1 MGRLVCALAKEA
13 RNPNERAARHH
24 ANAPHVLATSG
35 RPLSRAPSHAPALQ
49 RVPGTREK
57 KDEREG
63 RKEEETPL
71 SCRVVMNAFDLADP
85 SEEPGFPEL
94 STTPRSIRNMENI
107 IAEIHANTPPDSPL
121 PSPKSPVKA
130 KSMSGRDVWHLGK
143 GTSGPGSKTFKEVKR
158 DKWDTHSP
166 GGSTVWDQIIR
177 SEKAKETRNA

>member
-1 MGRLVCALAKEA
+1 
-13 RNPNERAARHH
+13 
-24 ANAPHVLATSG
+24 
-35 RPLSRAPSHAPALQ
+35 
-49 RVPGTREK
+49 
-57 KDEREG
+57 
-63 RKEEETPL
+63 
-71 SCRVVMNAFDLADP
+71 MNAFDLADP

-94 STTPRSIRNMENI
+94 STTPRSIRNMENL
-107 IAEIHANTPPDSPL
+107 IAEIHANTPPDSPAGASPHSPL
-121 PSPKSPVKA
+121 PPSPKSPVKA